1 MAALFANGG
10 NQYMLKALLEKTK
23 YKEKGIK
30 ESKAWLI
37 EDFEILMGYTF
48 LLLFSNLRDYILSI
62 LAGLIALTVL

>member
-10 NQYMLKALLEKTK
+10 NQYMLKALLEKSK